1 MATHHH
7 AMHCACLD
15 LLCLVGRRLA
25 VSLIDTAYFYLLEG
39 TLIAVSRGKGTKSGD
54 APRPTQLEIRLAVG
68 GVVARATL
76 PPATAAKRSAEL
88 HTGAKLRV
96 TIRSVDLR
104 RGYVEVD
111 VV

>member
-1 MATHHH
+1 M
-7 AMHCACLD
+7 
-15 LLCLVGRRLA
+15 
-25 VSLIDTAYFYLLEG
+25 
-39 TLIAVSRGKGTKSGD
+39 
-54 APRPTQLEIRLAVG
+54 G

-76 PPATAAKRSAEL
+76 PPAAASKRSAEL

-104 RGYVEVD
+104 RGHVEVD